1 MADKIAT
8 RQAYGEALS
17 ELGETN
23 PKIVVLDADLS
34 GSTKTAV
41 FGKKFP
47 DRFFNCGIAEAN
59 MICIAAGFAA
69 SGYIP
74 FASSFAMFATGRAFE
89 QVRNSVGYTSLN
101 VKIAAS
107 HGGITVGEDGASHQC
122 CEDFGLMGLI
132 PGMTVISPAD
142 AVEAKAAVYAAAK
155 YVGPVYM
162 RFGRS
167 AVPVIYDPKTYT
179 FRWGKGDVLADGRD
193 VSIVAN
199 GITVGMAL
207 EARKLLEN
215 EGISARVITIHTIKP
230 IDRDIILKAA
240 SDTGAI
246 VTAEEHSVLGGLGCA
261 VSHVVVT
268 ELPVPVLKI
277 GMQDVFGRSGT
288 VPELLEFYGIT
299 PAAIAAKAKAAV
311 ALKKKL

>member
-8 RQAYGEALS
+8 RQSYGEALA
-17 ELGETN
+17 ELGEIN
-23 PKIVVLDADLS
+23 PKIVALDSDLS
-34 GSTKTAV
+34 GSTKTAI

-89 QVRNSVGYTSLN
+89 QVRNSVGYTELN
-101 VKIAAS
+101 VKIAAT

-122 CEDFGLMGLI
+122 CEDFGLMSLI

-155 YVGPVYM
+155 HVGPVYM

-167 AVPVIYDPKTYT
+167 AVPVIYDPETYN
-179 FRWGKGDVLADGRD
+179 FRWGKGDVLADGKD
-193 VSIVAN
+193 VSIIAN

-230 IDRDIILKAA
+230 IDRDIVIKAA
-240 SDTGAI
+240 ADTGAI
-246 VTAEEHSVLGGLGCA
+246 VTAEEHNVLGGLGCA

-268 ELPVPVLKI
+268 ECPVPVLKI

-299 PAAIAAKAKAAV
+299 PAAIAAKAKTAA
-311 ALKKKL
+311 ALKK